1 MRGVTTGKVRI
12 KIMVKLSECL
22 TAEQYADILEVS
34 ENPAVPWDEL
44 TGKTVL
50 ITGAAGFIGYYLTA
64 ALLLRNDLHDAGIRV
79 LGVVRNIDKA
89 MAKFDRMSERED
101 LVLFE
106 VDVCD
111 IELGNVIFSYTKRSM
126 GTAPNVD
133 SWNSGVDYII
143 HAASQASAWHFENDP
158 VGTMRANLI
167 GTDNVLETARKLDSR
182 VLIVSSLKVY
192 GDVDIDSYKSCYAVG
207 KRAGETLAVSYSKQ
221 FGVDVRIARP
231 SYIFG
236 AASLRDDRVWAQF
249 IANVVNKENILLK
262 SAGAV
267 YRSFCYVS
275 DTAAGL
281 LTILLKGEPN
291 TAYDIASEIGNIS
304 IRDFAE
310 KAVETFP
317 ERNLSLS
324 FANPADE
331 AEPTSMAREI
341 LDGTKLE
348 ELGWKASV
356 DISEGI
362 RKSVDIIE
370 ADMPLFA

>member
-1 MRGVTTGKVRI
+1 M
-12 KIMVKLSECL
+12 IMVKLSDFM
-22 TAEQYADILEVS
+22 TKEQYADILEVT

-64 ALLLRNDLHDAGIRV
+64 ALLLRNDLYNAGIRV

-89 MAKFDRMSERED
+89 FAKFGVMTERED

-111 IELGNVIFSYTKRSM
+111 PELGNVIFAYTKRNM
-126 GTAPNVD
+126 GTAPD
-133 SWNSGVDYII
+133 EESWNSGVDYII

-158 VGTMRANLI
+158 VGTMRANTI

-192 GDVDIDSYKSCYAVG
+192 GDVDIDSYKSCYAIG
-207 KRAGETLAVSYSKQ
+207 KRASETLAVSYSKQ

-249 IANVVNKENILLK
+249 IANVVKKEDILLK
-262 SAGAV
+262 SSGAV
-267 YRSFCYVS
+267 YRSFCYVT

-281 LTILLKGEPN
+281 LTILLKGEPCK
-291 TAYDIASEIGNIS
+291 AYDIASEIGNVS
-304 IRDFAE
+304 IRDFA
-310 KAVETFP
+310 KTAVETFP
-317 ERNLSLS
+317 ERNLSLA
-324 FANPADE
+324 FEKPEDA
-331 AEPTSMAREI
+331 AEPTSMTREI
-341 LDGTKLE
+341 LDGTALYG
-348 ELGWKASV
+348 LGWKASV

-362 RKSVDIIE
+362 RRSVDIIE
-370 ADMPLFA
+370 ADTALFA